1 MKTSITNYE
10 LRITKLLIGG
20 FSFIAVISP
29 AIAQTLPKAPNPQI
43 YQIIVNS
50 NADGEIKPDGE
61 LTLRE
66 AIAITNGSLTLDR
79 LSDLERPQVK
89 TNFASLFTGTR
100 ILFKLAP
107 DKTTIRLNK
116 ALPDL
121 SSENLVIDGTSQGG
135 YDADS
140 SFAQE
145 LKIPK
150 PIVAIAPADGVD
162 IFRGFTIVADGV
174 TIKGLSIYGFNS
186 RESVPT
192 TTPTADIFISHQA
205 PPPDISQQQQP
216 ASNAPFYD
224 KDRPPT
230 GVVLEANWLGI
241 TPTGAR
247 PKQTSGFGVYL
258 FNSTDTIIRRN
269 RIAYHE
275 GSGIVSLVRSTGSQ
289 IIENAITD
297 NGFDGMPHGIY
308 LEGEIAK
315 LRIKGNTICAND
327 GSGVYLFKP
336 NGAIAIEDNRIL
348 FNARST
354 LYSAIYLMGNDHQVT
369 NNEIRNQ
376 RGGGVTIA
384 SYPKSD
390 RSLIRKNNFTAL
402 KGLSIDLNALR
413 HVGDKDFVMG
423 DGINLPRDSNFRR
436 VDTAN
441 GAINSP
447 VFLANAFP
455 MFSSDRVNIDG
466 KADPDTE
473 VDLYRVVGKIDANL
487 PYGPLSEYLTT
498 VKTDAG
504 GKFAATLKNI
514 NVGDTISAIATDPKY
529 GTSEPAFNA
538 KIVNPDLSAPPP
550 LPIPANI
557 PACTS
562 PPQIVEIPPPQ
573 IVETPPPQIVETP
586 PRKIEPPAPIV
597 LSVPRRIHFALD
609 KDFISERSAQ
619 VLDRVA
625 SVLNQYPTIIIA
637 LEGHTDSRASDTY
650 NIELGF
656 RRAKSARN
664 YLLKKG
670 IASERMTV
678 KTFGESK
685 LISPN
690 REIIDFARDRRVEI
704 EFTDIRDVEIRFENQ
719 ESDLQLESPDGQR

>member
-1 MKTSITNYE
+1 MKTRITNHQSP
-10 LRITKLLIGG
+10 ITKLANLLIGCFG
-20 FSFIAVISP
+20 FTVVASP
-29 AIAQTLPKAPNPQI
+29 YAIAQTLPNSPPLPNI
-43 YQIIVNS
+43 NYQITVNS
-50 NADGEIKPDGE
+50 NRDGEIQPDRD

-66 AIAITNGSLTLDR
+66 AISIVDGSLTIGQ
-79 LSDLERPQVK
+79 LSDLERAQVK
-89 TNFASLFTGTR
+89 TDFDGSSKGSQ
-100 ILFKLAP
+100 ILFNLP
-107 DKTTIRLNK
+107 TDSTTIRLVK

-121 SSENLVIDGTSQGG
+121 NHENLVIDGTSQAG
-135 YDADS
+135 YDANT

-150 PIVAIAPADGVD
+150 PIVAIAPVDGVEV
-162 IFRGFTIVADGV
+162 FRGFTIVANGV

-205 PPPDISQQQQP
+205 PPPDTSQQQQP
-216 ASNAPFYD
+216 ATDAPFYD
-224 KDRPPT
+224 KDRPPI

-241 TPTGAR
+241 TPDGTM
-247 PKQTSGFGVYL
+247 PKQPSGFGVYL
-258 FNSTDTIIRRN
+258 FNSKDALIRNN

-289 IIENAITD
+289 IIENAITN

-308 LEGEIAK
+308 LEGEIDK

-336 NGAIAIEDNRIL
+336 NGAIAIEENRIM

-354 LYSAIYLMGNDHQVT
+354 LYSAVYLMGNDHQVT

-376 RGGGVTIA
+376 RGGGVTIT

-390 RSLIRKNNFTAL
+390 RTLIRKNNFTVL

-413 HVGDKDFVMG
+413 HVGVKDFVTG
-423 DGINLPRDSNFRR
+423 DGINLPRDSHFRR

-473 VDLYRVVGKIDANL
+473 VDIYRVVGKIDVNL

-498 VKTDAG
+498 VKTDAE
-504 GKFAATLKNI
+504 GKFGATLKNI
-514 NVGDTISAIATDPKY
+514 KVGDTISAIATDPNY

-538 KIVNPDLSAPPP
+538 KIVNPDLSAPPQF
-550 LPIPANI
+550 PIPANI
-557 PACTS
+557 PICTS
-562 PPQIVEIPPPQ
+562 PPPIVEIPP
-573 IVETPPPQIVETP
+573 TPPTP
-586 PRKIEPPAPIV
+586 PNPPIPPDPPKPIV

-609 KDFISERSAQ
+609 KDFISDRSALI
-619 VLDRVA
+619 LDRVA
-625 SVLNQYPTIIIA
+625 AVLNQYPTIIIA
-637 LEGHTDSRASDTY
+637 LEGHTDSRASDAY
-650 NIELGF
+650 NIDLGF

-664 YLLKKG
+664 YLLRKG

-704 EFTDIRDVEIRFENQ
+704 EFTDIRDIEIRFENQ
-719 ESDLQLESPDGQR
+719 ESDLQLEKPE

>member
-10 LRITKLLIGG
+10 LRIIRKSSLLIGCFG
-20 FSFIAVISP
+20 FMVVASP
-29 AIAQTLPKAPNPQI
+29 YAIAQTTPKPLSPVVLN
-43 YQIIVNS
+43 YQITVNS
-50 NADGEIKPDGE
+50 NEDGEIKPDRE

-66 AIAITNGSLTLDR
+66 AIAIANRTLAVESLSET
-79 LSDLERPQVK
+79 ERAQVK
-89 TNFASLFTGTR
+89 PFSNIKNSTISFNLPPNS
-100 ILFKLAP
+100 
-107 DKTTIRLNK
+107 TTIRLNK
-116 ALPDL
+116 ALPNL
-121 SSENLVIDGTSQGG
+121 SSENLLIDGTSQAG
-135 YDADS
+135 YDANK

-145 LKIPK
+145 LKIPQ
-150 PIVAIAPADGVD
+150 PIVAITPVDGVE
-162 IFRGFTIVADGV
+162 IFRGLTIVADGV
-174 TIKGLSIYGFNS
+174 TIRGLSIYGFNS

-205 PPPDISQQQQP
+205 PPPDTSQQQQP
-216 ASNAPFYD
+216 APNAPFYD
-224 KDRPPT
+224 KDRPPI

-241 TPTGAR
+241 TPAGTM
-247 PKQTSGFGVYL
+247 PKQPSGFGVYL
-258 FNSTDTIIRRN
+258 FNSKDASIRNN

-308 LEGEIAK
+308 LEGEIDK

-336 NGAIAIEDNRIL
+336 NGAIAIENNRIL

-376 RGGGVTIA
+376 RGGGVAIS

-390 RSLIRKNNFTAL
+390 RALIRKNNFTAL
-402 KGLSIDLNALR
+402 KGLSIDLIGLR
-413 HVGDKDFVMG
+413 HVGVRDYVTG
-423 DGINLPRDSNFRR
+423 DGINLQRDSNFRR

-447 VFLANAFP
+447 IFLASAFP

-498 VKTDAG
+498 VKTNSD

-514 NVGDTISAIATDPKY
+514 KVGDTISAIATDPTY

-538 KIVNPDLSAPPP
+538 KIINPDLSSPTPT
-550 LPIPANI
+550 PITASP

-562 PPQIVEIPPPQ
+562 PPQIVEIPPA
-573 IVETPPPQIVETP
+573 PPDP
-586 PRKIEPPAPIV
+586 PKPPSPIV

-609 KDFISERSAQ
+609 KDFISDRSALI
-619 VLDRVA
+619 LDRVA
-625 SVLNQYPTIIIA
+625 VVLNQYPTIIIA
-637 LEGHTDSRASDTY
+637 LEGHTDSRASDAY
-650 NIELGF
+650 NIDLGF
-656 RRAKSARN
+656 RRSKSARN
-664 YLLKKG
+664 YLLRKG

-678 KTFGESK
+678 RTFGESR
-685 LISPN
+685 LTSPN

-719 ESDLQLESPDGQR
+719 ESDLQLEQPGDQK

>member
-1 MKTSITNYE
+1 MKTRITNHQSP
-10 LRITKLLIGG
+10 ITKLANLLIGCFG
-20 FSFIAVISP
+20 FTVVASP
-29 AIAQTLPKAPNPQI
+29 YAIAQTLPNSPPLPNI
-43 YQIIVNS
+43 NYQITVNS
-50 NADGEIKPDGE
+50 NRDGEIQPDRD

-66 AIAITNGSLTLDR
+66 AISIVDGSLTIGQ
-79 LSDLERPQVK
+79 LSDLERAQVK
-89 TNFASLFTGTR
+89 TDFDGSSKGSQ
-100 ILFKLAP
+100 ILFNLP
-107 DKTTIRLNK
+107 TDSTTIRLVK

-121 SSENLVIDGTSQGG
+121 NHENLVIDGTSQAG
-135 YDADS
+135 YDANT

-150 PIVAIAPADGVD
+150 PIVAIAPVDGVEV
-162 IFRGFTIVADGV
+162 FRGFTIVANGV

-205 PPPDISQQQQP
+205 PPPDTSQQQQP
-216 ASNAPFYD
+216 ATDAPFYD
-224 KDRPPT
+224 KDRPPI

-241 TPTGAR
+241 TPDGTM
-247 PKQTSGFGVYL
+247 PKQPSGFGVYL
-258 FNSTDTIIRRN
+258 FNSKDALIRNN

-289 IIENAITD
+289 IIENAITN

-308 LEGEIAK
+308 LEGEIDK

-336 NGAIAIEDNRIL
+336 NGAIAIEENRIM

-354 LYSAIYLMGNDHQVT
+354 LYSAVYLMGNDHQVT

-376 RGGGVTIA
+376 RGGGVTIT

-390 RSLIRKNNFTAL
+390 RTLIRKNNFTVL

-413 HVGDKDFVMG
+413 HVGVKDFVTG
-423 DGINLPRDSNFRR
+423 DGINLPRDSHFRR

-473 VDLYRVVGKIDANL
+473 VDIYRVVGKIDANL

-498 VKTDAG
+498 VKTDAE
-504 GKFAATLKNI
+504 GKFGATLKNI
-514 NVGDTISAIATDPKY
+514 KVGDTISAIATDPNY

-538 KIVNPDLSAPPP
+538 KIVNPDLSAPP
-550 LPIPANI
+550 LFPIPANI
-557 PACTS
+557 PICTS
-562 PPQIVEIPPPQ
+562 PPPIVEIPP
-573 IVETPPPQIVETP
+573 TPPTP
-586 PRKIEPPAPIV
+586 PNPPIPPDPPKPIV

-609 KDFISERSAQ
+609 KDFISDRSALI
-619 VLDRVA
+619 LDRVA
-625 SVLNQYPTIIIA
+625 AVLNQYPTIIIA
-637 LEGHTDSRASDTY
+637 LEGHTDSRASDAY
-650 NIELGF
+650 NIDLGF

-664 YLLKKG
+664 YLLRKG

-704 EFTDIRDVEIRFENQ
+704 EFTDIRDIEIRFENQ
-719 ESDLQLESPDGQR
+719 ESDLQLEKPE